1 MPDHRALPG
10 AAELEKAAAAEYPN
24 QIKFMSSRQRF
35 SREARKGAETSVLA
49 SGRPP
54 CSIAVDQTAL
64 RSPTFEDFPIRR
76 FSTTYET
83 VPAWNMS
90 ANREHWS

>member
-1 MPDHRALPG
+1 V
-10 AAELEKAAAAEYPN
+10 
-24 QIKFMSSRQRF
+24 S
-35 SREARKGAETSVLA
+35 A

-64 RSPTFEDFPIRR
+64 RSPTFEDFSIRR

-83 VPAWNMS
+83 VQAWNMS